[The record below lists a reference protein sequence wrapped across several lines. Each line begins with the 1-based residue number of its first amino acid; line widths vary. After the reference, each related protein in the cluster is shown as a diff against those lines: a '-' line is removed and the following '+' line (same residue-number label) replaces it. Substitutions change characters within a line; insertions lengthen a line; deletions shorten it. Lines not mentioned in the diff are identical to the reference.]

1 MVVYL
6 GHMASREGEKAECCV
21 LLFTSRDFC
30 GVDVRQATVSWEA
43 GFLKSKEEAGK
54 AINYVITK
62 KYLVLFLNITATI
75 AAGNALL
82 FVQGGLLP
90 LD

>member
-1 MVVYL
+1 M
-6 GHMASREGEKAECCV
+6 
-21 LLFTSRDFC
+21 
-30 GVDVRQATVSWEA
+30 
-43 GFLKSKEEAGK
+43 
-54 AINYVITK
+54 NYVITK
-62 KYLVLFLNITATI
+62 KYLGLFLNITATI

>member
-1 MVVYL
+1 M
-6 GHMASREGEKAECCV
+6 
-21 LLFTSRDFC
+21 
-30 GVDVRQATVSWEA
+30 SWEA
-43 GFLKSKEEAGK
+43 GFLKSKEEAGR

>member
-1 MVVYL
+1 MRKQNAVSCYL
-6 GHMASREGEKAECCV
+6 HPET
-21 LLFTSRDFC
+21 LC
-30 GVDVRQATVSWEA
+30 GVDMRQATVSWEA